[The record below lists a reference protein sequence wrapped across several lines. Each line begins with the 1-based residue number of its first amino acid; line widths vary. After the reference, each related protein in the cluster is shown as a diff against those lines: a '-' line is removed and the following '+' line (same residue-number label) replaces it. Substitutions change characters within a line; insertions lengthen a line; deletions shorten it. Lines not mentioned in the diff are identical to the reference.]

1 MKPSL
6 APGLE
11 FTFRYTVPE
20 HRTVPHVYPE
30 SDLFR
35 PMPAVFATAYLV
47 GLFEWACLEALREH
61 LEPGEATVGTDIRI
75 THSAATPPGLTVA
88 VDVRVERV
96 EGRRIAFRVSAHD
109 GVDPIGEGT
118 HERFVIDPVRFAA
131 KARAKAAAAGR
142 PPPEGPVL
150 VEAPVRVEAA
160 GTPPK
165 VIDEFVGRVRTGTDP
180 VSIARM
186 RSPPG
191 WREPAQT
198 PDFDEYTLVLRG
210 TLRVETRAGVL
221 DVGAG
226 QAVHTRRGERV
237 RYSTPGP
244 DGAEY
249 VAVCTPAFTPDR
261 VHREDG

>member
-1 MKPSL
+1 
-6 APGLE
+6 
-11 FTFRYTVPE
+11 
-20 HRTVPHVYPE
+20 
-30 SDLFR
+30 
-35 PMPAVFATAYLV
+35 MPAVFATAYLV
-47 GLFEWACLEALREH
+47 GLFEWACLEALRAH
-61 LEPGEATVGTDIRI
+61 LDPGEATVGTDIRVSH
-75 THSAATPPGLTVA
+75 TAATPPGLTVS
-88 VDVRVERV
+88 VHVCVERV

-118 HERFVIDPVRFAA
+118 HERFVIDPGRFTD
-131 KARAKAAAAGR
+131 KVRAKAAAAGH
-142 PPPEGPVL
+142 PAPEGPVPID
-150 VEAPVRVEAA
+150 APVRVEAA

-165 VIDEFVGRVRTGTDP
+165 IIEEFVGRVRTGSDP

-186 RSPPG
+186 RSPAG

-210 TLRVETRAGVL
+210 SLRVETAAGAL

-226 QAVHTRRGERV
+226 QAVHARRGERV

-249 VAVCTPAFTPDR
+249 VAVCVPAFTPDR